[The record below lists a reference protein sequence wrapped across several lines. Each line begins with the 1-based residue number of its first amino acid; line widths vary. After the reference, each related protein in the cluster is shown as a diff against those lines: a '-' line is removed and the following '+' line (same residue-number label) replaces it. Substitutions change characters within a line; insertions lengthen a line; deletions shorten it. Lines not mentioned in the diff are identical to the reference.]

1 MTPFKPLPSLVPS
14 LLARL
19 RAWPAA
25 SQQGSRRNAM
35 VACTAL
41 AQRRAERQDVE
52 DFLTALA
59 AEPTRHYGASP

>member
-1 MTPFKPLPSLVPS
+1 MTPFRPLPS
-14 LLARL
+14 LLARI

-41 AQRRAERQDVE
+41 AQQRAERQDVE
-52 DFLTALA
+52 DFLAALA
-59 AEPTRHYGASP
+59 AEPARRYKASP